1 MTLEFSLAC
10 QAGCFPLGTSA
21 PPLVRVVGDFVVT
34 GTKSAAVLH
43 PDGTHRLL
51 YCVESPESWFE
62 DFGEG
67 TLTGGKAEVSLDPD
81 FATLVDTSK
90 LHVFLTPHDEAHHL
104 AVTSRAGS
112 GFSVAAAPSA
122 PAHAAG
128 KQAGDLHG
136 TFTYRVVAR
145 RKDVEAPRLAT
156 TAPPA
161 NEKGPPRLAT
171 TAPPTEEA

>member
-1 MTLEFSLAC
+1 MTWEYTPTNTI
-10 QAGCFPLGTSA
+10 GWNPNTSTS
-21 PPLVRVVGDFVVT
+21 PLVRVAGDFTVT

-51 YCVESPESWFE
+51 YCIESPESWFE

-67 TLTGGKAEVSLDPD
+67 TISGGKADVLLDPD
-81 FATLVDTSK
+81 FAALVDTSK

-128 KQAGDLHG
+128 TQAHDLNG

-145 RKDVEAPRLAT
+145 RKDVEAPRLAI